1 MDAASEAPASVA
13 FGRFRVLPHRREL
26 LADGRPIKLGGRA
39 FDVLMAL
46 IEARGAVIGKDAL
59 MARVWFDRIVEENNL
74 QAQISAL
81 RAAFGAERK
90 LIRTVPRR
98 GYQFTGEIRI
108 LQADERAG
116 AGEAAAEPQSALPPT
131 NLPEPIS
138 ELIGRDDELREI
150 LSLAAAHRLV
160 TLTGPGGIGKTRLGS
175 EVAHRLLP
183 NFVDGV
189 WAIELAPLSDPELVP
204 VAVATALGLELT
216 SGTASPLSVA
226 NALRAKKL
234 LLVLDNCEHV
244 VDAAARMAEALLRAN
259 PAVRVIAT
267 SREPLRAEGEWVYT
281 VPPLSVPAEGSPNG
295 EDPLRY
301 GAVRLFV
308 ERARAAAPSFS
319 LDARVAAATAGICR
333 RLDGIPLAI
342 ELAAA
347 RAAALGMEGL
357 AARLDDRFRL
367 LAGGHRTAMPRHQTL
382 RATLDWS
389 YELLTEPERVMLRRL
404 AVFPG
409 GFTLQAASAVA
420 ADGAIAAPQVVDCVA
435 NLVAKSLVT
444 ANSGDA
450 RVRYR
455 LLETI
460 RAYALDKLAER
471 GEAEL
476 AARRHATFFRDLF
489 APADSPIQAGVE
501 DMARYAQEMDNVR
514 AALDWAF
521 SPAGDSDSGILLTA
535 AYVPVWLNFASMVE
549 CRERTE
555 HALDNLEA
563 GSNFSAHLR
572 MRLQIPLGVALLH
585 SSGLVERTE
594 AVLATVLET
603 AESLDDVPSQ
613 LRALWA
619 VWSYRF
625 NIGDNRAAQPLAER
639 FSQVAHRAG
648 DAADVLVGDRLIGN
662 TMHHAGN
669 QQQAQ
674 RRLQR
679 VVDRYVAPS
688 DHRHTIWFL
697 HDQRLMARTALA
709 RVLALQGSMGTA
721 IQNAHACLQA
731 AQATDHKLSVCY
743 ALAEAVCPIALLT
756 GDLATAARSVAML
769 NELVAEHSV
778 TVFGVGPCLEGE
790 LLIKRGE
797 FAAGSS
803 VLRTALDRY
812 PTTGFK
818 RRNSWFLGVLAGGLA
833 SAQRLTEAFAAI
845 EEGLA
850 QSDRDGQHWC
860 IAELC
865 RVKGELL
872 LQRAG
877 GKATSAAEDCFRAA
891 LDVAREQGALFW
903 ELRGAL
909 SLARLRIRQDRQN
922 AARDILAPVYDR
934 FTEGF
939 ATADLKAAKALLDNL
954 SAAQGAPIAPLC

>member
-1 MDAASEAPASVA
+1 MDPAPAPA
-13 FGRFRVLPHRREL
+13 AIEFGRFRILPHRREL
-26 LADGRPIKLGGRA
+26 LAQGRPVELGGRA

-46 IEARGAVIGKDAL
+46 IQASGAVVGKDAL
-59 MARVWFDRIVEENNL
+59 MRRVWPDRIVEDNNL
-74 QAQISAL
+74 QAQIAAL
-81 RAAFGAERK
+81 RRALAPDRD
-90 LIRTVPRR
+90 LIGTIAGR
-98 GYQFTGEIRI
+98 GYQFTGEIRMVS
-108 LQADERAG
+108 ASPDPRP
-116 AGEAAAEPQSALPPT
+116 AAMTSVPIAASTRIPT
-131 NLPEPIS
+131 NLPERVS
-138 ELIGRDDELREI
+138 ELIGRDVELDEI
-150 LSLAAAHRLV
+150 LDLTASHRLV
-160 TLTGPGGIGKTRLGS
+160 TLTGAGGIGKTRLGF
-175 EVAHRLLP
+175 EAARHLLP
-183 NFVDGV
+183 RFADGV

-204 VAVATALGLELT
+204 VAVATALGLELA

-226 NALRAKKL
+226 NALRSQQL
-234 LLVLDNCEHV
+234 MLVLDNCEHV
-244 VDAAARMAEALLRAN
+244 VAVAAQLTEALLRAS
-259 PAVRVIAT
+259 PAARVIAT
-267 SREPLRAEGEWVYT
+267 SREPLRTDGEWVYP
-281 VPPLSVPAEGSPNG
+281 VPPLAVPKEGSPDS

-308 ERARAAAPSFS
+308 ERARAAAPHFS
-319 LDARVAAATAGICR
+319 PDAGVATAITGICR

-347 RAAALGMEGL
+347 RAAALGIESL

-367 LAGGHRTAMPRHQTL
+367 LAGGRRTAMPRHQTL

-389 YELLTEPERVMLRRL
+389 YELLTEPERIVLRRL

-409 GFTLQAASAVA
+409 GFILPAARTVA
-420 ADGAIAAPQVVDCVA
+420 ADDAIAASDVVDCVA

-444 ANSGDA
+444 ADPGGA
-450 RVRYR
+450 MLRYR
-455 LLETI
+455 LLETT
-460 RAYALDKLAER
+460 RAYSLEKLGQA
-471 GEAEL
+471 GEFDA
-476 AARRHATFFRDLF
+476 AARRHAAFFRDLF
-489 APADSPIQAGVE
+489 APAGSPIQAGVE

-521 SPAGDSDSGILLTA
+521 SAAGDSDSGVVLTA

-555 HALDNLEA
+555 RALDSLEA
-563 GSNFSAHLR
+563 GSSFSAHLR
-572 MRLQIPLGVALLH
+572 MPLQIALGVALLH
-585 SSGLVERTE
+585 SSGLVERIE
-594 AVLATVLET
+594 VVLAEALET
-603 AESLDDVPSQ
+603 AESLGDVASQ

-619 VWSYRF
+619 MWSYRF

-639 FSQVAHRAG
+639 FSRVAHRAG

-662 TMHHAGN
+662 TMHHSGN
-669 QQQAQ
+669 QQLAQ

-721 IQNAHACLQA
+721 IQNAQASLQA

-743 ALAEAVCPIALLT
+743 ALGEAVCPIALLT

-769 NELVAEHSV
+769 NDLVAEHSV
-778 TVFGVGPCLEGE
+778 TVYSVGPCLEGE

-812 PTTGFK
+812 PTTGA
-818 RRNSWFLGVLAGGLA
+818 RRHNSWFLSVLAEGLA
-833 SAQRLTEAFAAI
+833 GAQRLTEAFAAI
-845 EEGLA
+845 EDALA
-850 QSDRDGQHWC
+850 QSDRHGQHWC
-860 IAELC
+860 IAELR

-872 LQRAG
+872 LQRSDE
-877 GKATSAAEDCFRAA
+877 KSISAAEDCFRAA

-903 ELRGAL
+903 ELRAAL

-922 AARDILAPVYDR
+922 AAREILAPVYDR

-939 ATADLKAAKALLDNL
+939 ATADLRVAKALLDEL
-954 SAAQGAPIAPLC
+954 S